1 MLKKN
6 WTQHIL
12 IAIITLLVVV
22 STSLLVKGFFSE
34 VEASTASL
42 YYVSNDFELIKI
54 IKNIEA
60 DEADVMVEDV
70 LNNLYLDVAKENL
83 KASIPAEIE
92 IIDVDVKN
100 NVASINFSNDF
111 NNLNNQEKLLARGSI
126 VWSLTSLDF
135 IQGVII
141 KVNDVVINS
150 ETNKDFGVM
159 NKQNMII
166 NDNLSTNT
174 TSEYQIVNLYF
185 SDNFSEGLVAE
196 RRLIAVEA
204 NKPQERTI
212 LEQLIGGPQS
222 NHYLATIPKET
233 KINDVITTIDGVCYV
248 NLNYEFVSKHS
259 GGENAELLTIYS
271 IVNSLCQL
279 NHVSKVQFLIDGER
293 LELYKGFLD
302 FSKPFEAMELLI

>member
-12 IAIITLLVVV
+12 IAIITFFVVV

-34 VEASTASL
+34 VEASTVSL

-54 IKNIEA
+54 PKNIELN
-60 DEADVMVEDV
+60 EETIMVEEV
-70 LNNLYLDVAKENL
+70 LDNLYMDIAKDNL
-83 KASIPAEIE
+83 KATLSEEID
-92 IIDVDVKN
+92 ILDIDIKN
-100 NVASINFSNDF
+100 NVASINFSDHFND
-111 NNLNNQEKLLARGSI
+111 LNNQEKLLARGSI

-141 KVNDVVINS
+141 KVNDIVINS
-150 ETNKDFGVM
+150 ETNHDFGVM

-185 SDNFSEGLVAE
+185 SDNFSEALVAE

-212 LEQLIGGPQS
+212 LEQLIGGPQTT
-222 NHYLATIPKET
+222 HYLSTIPKET
-233 KINDVITTIDGVCYV
+233 KINDVITTIDGICYV
-248 NLNYEFVSKHS
+248 NLNHEFVSKHS
-259 GGENAELLTIYS
+259 GGETAELLTIYS